1 MKSMKGETSNA
12 GNIAVLVAL
21 IALFIIIYV
30 LLLPPSARRDLLGDE
45 SGVGAG
51 NTNLGNGNVYFS
63 RYLGE
68 LSPSTQVN
76 RVYHNIPA
84 VNMFTTNEKDLTALS
99 SYLQVSSGFFSSKS
113 QNLAFNLDSPEDV
126 KRAAL
131 YLLVEEADGNLIL
144 RLNGQEIYNNQLR
157 ANIQES
163 IELPLQYLQGQNNL
177 QLFVSSP
184 SWMFWKTNNYKIRE
198 IKLRKETK
206 ISNRIVERT
215 ISIPASEWSSIDKG
229 ILRYSVFC
237 DREEDNILSMFVNDQ
252 LLYKDVP
259 FCNVDADEIEVDK
272 DNLVA
277 GTNRIRFETL
287 DGDYL
292 LEEISLRTL
301 LQKET
306 RPEEVFSV
314 SEQDYMDIRRGLKN
328 VVVYIDFGNK
338 GDRRLLNLDVNGE
351 VIEVDTNLDV
361 YSLKISDYIKKGGN
375 SIKIEPRNT
384 FEIIEFNV
392 ELV

>member
-1 MKSMKGETSNA
+1 MKSKKGAETNNA

-30 LLLPPSARRDLLGDE
+30 LLLPPSARRELLGDE
-45 SGVGAG
+45 SGVGVG
-51 NTNLGNGNVYFS
+51 NNSGSGNVYFS

-76 RVYHNIPA
+76 SVYHNIPA
-84 VNMFTTNEKDLTALS
+84 VNMFTTNDKDLTTLS
-99 SYLQVSSGFFSSKS
+99 GYLQVSSAFIGSKS
-113 QNLAFNLDSPEDV
+113 QNIAFNLDSPEDV
-126 KRAAL
+126 KKASL

-144 RLNGQEIYNNQLR
+144 KLNGQEIYNNQLR
-157 ANIQES
+157 ANIQET
-163 IELPLQYLQGQNNL
+163 IELPLQYLQGQNNI

-184 SWMFWKTNNYKIRE
+184 GWMFWKTNNYKIRE

-206 ISNRIVERT
+206 ISNKLVERT
-215 ISIPASEWSSIDKG
+215 ISIPASEWGSIDKA
-229 ILRYSVFC
+229 ILKYSVFC
-237 DREEDNILSMFVNDQ
+237 DREEDNILSIFVNDQ

-259 FCNVDADEIEVDK
+259 FCNIDADEIEVDK
-272 DNLVA
+272 NNLVY
-277 GTNRIRFETL
+277 GTNKIRFETM

-292 LEEISLRTL
+292 IEQISLKTL

-314 SEQDYMDIRRGLKN
+314 SQDEYKDIRRGLKN
-328 VVVYIDFGNK
+328 VVAYIDFGNR
-338 GDRRLLNLDVNGE
+338 GNRRLLNLDINGE
-351 VIEVDTNLDV
+351 IVEVDTNQDV
-361 YSLKISDYIKKGGN
+361 YSLKISDYIKQGGN

>member
-1 MKSMKGETSNA
+1 MKSKKGAETNNA

-30 LLLPPSARRDLLGDE
+30 LLLPPSARRELLGDE
-45 SGVGAG
+45 SGVGVG
-51 NTNLGNGNVYFS
+51 NNSGSGNVYFS

-76 RVYHNIPA
+76 TVYHNIPA
-84 VNMFTTNEKDLTALS
+84 VNMFTTNDKDLTTLS
-99 SYLQVSSGFFSSKS
+99 GYLQVSSAFIGSKS

-126 KRAAL
+126 KKASL

-144 RLNGQEIYNNQLR
+144 KLNGQEIYNNQLR
-157 ANIQES
+157 ANIQET
-163 IELPLQYLQGQNNL
+163 IELPLQYLQGQNNI

-184 SWMFWKTNNYKIRE
+184 GWMFWKTNNYKIRD

-215 ISIPASEWSSIDKG
+215 ISIPASEWGSIDKA
-229 ILRYSVFC
+229 ILKYSVFC
-237 DREEDNILSMFVNDQ
+237 DREEDNILSIFVNDQ

-259 FCNVDADEIEVDK
+259 FCNIDADEIEVDK
-272 DNLVA
+272 NNLVY
-277 GTNRIRFETL
+277 GTNKIRFETM

-292 LEEISLRTL
+292 IEQISLKTL

-314 SEQDYMDIRRGLKN
+314 SQDEYKDIRRGLKN
-328 VVVYIDFGNK
+328 VVAYIDFGNR
-338 GDRRLLNLDVNGE
+338 GNRRLLNLEINGE
-351 VIEVDTNLDV
+351 VVEVDTDQDV
-361 YSLKISDYIKKGGN
+361 YSLKISDYIKQGGN

>member
-1 MKSMKGETSNA
+1 MKSKKGAETNNA

-30 LLLPPSARRDLLGDE
+30 LLLPPSARRELLGDE
-45 SGVGAG
+45 SGVGVG
-51 NTNLGNGNVYFS
+51 NNSGSGNVYFS

-76 RVYHNIPA
+76 TVYHNIPA
-84 VNMFTTNEKDLTALS
+84 VNMFTTNDKDLTTLS
-99 SYLQVSSGFFSSKS
+99 GYLQVSSAFIGSKS

-126 KRAAL
+126 KKASL

-144 RLNGQEIYNNQLR
+144 KLNGQEIYNNQLR
-157 ANIQES
+157 ANIQET
-163 IELPLQYLQGQNNL
+163 IELPLQYLQGQNNI

-184 SWMFWKTNNYKIRE
+184 GWMFWKTNNYKIRD

-215 ISIPASEWSSIDKG
+215 ISIPASEWGSIDKA
-229 ILRYSVFC
+229 ILKYSVFC
-237 DREEDNILSMFVNDQ
+237 DREEDNILSIFVNDQ

-259 FCNVDADEIEVDK
+259 FCNIDADEIEVDK
-272 DNLVA
+272 NNLVY
-277 GTNRIRFETL
+277 GTNKIRFETM

-292 LEEISLRTL
+292 IEQISLKTL

-314 SEQDYMDIRRGLKN
+314 SQDEYKDIRRGLKN
-328 VVVYIDFGNK
+328 VVAYIDFGNR
-338 GDRRLLNLDVNGE
+338 GNRRLLNLDINGE
-351 VIEVDTNLDV
+351 VVEVDTDQDV
-361 YSLKISDYIKKGGN
+361 YSLKISDYIKQGGN

>member
-1 MKSMKGETSNA
+1 MKSKKGAETNNA

-30 LLLPPSARRDLLGDE
+30 LLLPPSARRELLGDE

-51 NTNLGNGNVYFS
+51 NNSGSGNVYFS

-76 RVYHNIPA
+76 TVYHNIPA
-84 VNMFTTNEKDLTALS
+84 VNMFTTNDKDLTTLS
-99 SYLQVSSGFFSSKS
+99 GYLQVSSAFIGSKS

-126 KRAAL
+126 KKASL

-144 RLNGQEIYNNQLR
+144 KLNGQEIYNNQLR
-157 ANIQES
+157 ANIQET
-163 IELPLQYLQGQNNL
+163 IELPLQYLQGQNNI

-184 SWMFWKTNNYKIRE
+184 GWMFWKTNNYKIRD

-215 ISIPASEWSSIDKG
+215 ISIPASEWGSIDKA
-229 ILRYSVFC
+229 ILKYSVFC
-237 DREEDNILSMFVNDQ
+237 DREEDNILSIFVNDQ

-259 FCNVDADEIEVDK
+259 FCNIDADEIEVDK
-272 DNLVA
+272 NNLVY
-277 GTNRIRFETL
+277 GTNKIRFETM

-292 LEEISLRTL
+292 IEQISLKTL

-314 SEQDYMDIRRGLKN
+314 SQDEYKDIRRGLKN
-328 VVVYIDFGNK
+328 VFAYIDFGNR
-338 GDRRLLNLDVNGE
+338 GNRRLLNLDINGE
-351 VIEVDTNLDV
+351 VVEVDTDQDV
-361 YSLKISDYIKKGGN
+361 YSLKISDYIKQGGN

>member
-1 MKSMKGETSNA
+1 MKSKKGAETNNA

-30 LLLPPSARRDLLGDE
+30 LLLPPGARRELLGDE

-51 NTNLGNGNVYFS
+51 NNSGSGNVYFS

-76 RVYHNIPA
+76 TVYHNIPA
-84 VNMFTTNEKDLTALS
+84 VNMFTTNDKDLTTLS
-99 SYLQVSSGFFSSKS
+99 GYLQVSSAFIGSKS

-126 KRAAL
+126 KKASL

-144 RLNGQEIYNNQLR
+144 KLNGQEIYNNQLR
-157 ANIQES
+157 ANIQET
-163 IELPLQYLQGQNNL
+163 IELPLQYLQGQNNI

-184 SWMFWKTNNYKIRE
+184 GWMFWKTNNYKIRD

-215 ISIPASEWSSIDKG
+215 ISIPASEWGSIDKA
-229 ILRYSVFC
+229 ILKYSVFC
-237 DREEDNILSMFVNDQ
+237 DREEDNILSIFVNDQ

-259 FCNVDADEIEVDK
+259 FCNIDADEIEVDK
-272 DNLVA
+272 NNLVY
-277 GTNRIRFETL
+277 GTNKIRFETM

-292 LEEISLRTL
+292 IEQISLKTL

-314 SEQDYMDIRRGLKN
+314 SQDEYKDIRRGLKN
-328 VVVYIDFGNK
+328 VVAYIDFGNR
-338 GDRRLLNLDVNGE
+338 GNRRLLNLDINGE
-351 VIEVDTNLDV
+351 VVEVDTDQDV
-361 YSLKISDYIKKGGN
+361 YSLKISDYIKQGGN